1 MKLSDLTLKEASQKL
16 KDRKISSVELTQEY
30 LNNIEKTEP
39 KISAF
44 LEISKDIAID
54 SAKEADKKI
63 KEGGY
68 GSPLL
73 GIPAALKDNML
84 ALGTHAT
91 AGSKILENYRSMY
104 DSTVAT
110 KLNNSGMVLLG
121 KTNLDEFAMGS
132 STENSAFQK
141 TKNPWN
147 LKKVPGGSSGGSAAA
162 VAAKECV
169 YALGSDTGGST
180 RQPAAFCGVVGLK
193 PTYGRVSRYGLIAL
207 ASSLDQIGPITRTV
221 EDSALVL
228 NAIAGQDSKDSTT
241 ALVPVEDYTKNLKK
255 DIKGLRIGIP
265 KEYFVGGIDKNVEEG
280 IRTAIGQLEKMG
292 ASVREVSLPYTDYA
306 LAVYYI
312 ILPAEASSN
321 LSRYDGIRYGY
332 SITQDDKDI
341 KDLFSVYSR
350 SRAGGLGDE
359 VKRRIM
365 IGTFSLS
372 SGFYDAYYR
381 RAQKV
386 RELVKN
392 DFAEVFTEV
401 DILVTPTTPTTAFD
415 IGEMVNDPLTMYLSD
430 VFTVSANIGGIPAIS
445 VPCGFSEGMPIG
457 LQFMAKPFA
466 EGQLLQIAYQYEQN
480 NNWFK
485 EMAKI

>member
-1 MKLSDLTLKEASQKL
+1 MKLSDLTLKEASQNL
-16 KDRKISSVELTQEY
+16 KDRKISSVELTREY
-30 LNNIEKTEP
+30 LDNIEKTEP

-44 LEISKDIAID
+44 LEISKDIAIH

-63 KEGGY
+63 KKGEY
-68 GSPLL
+68 DSSLL

-91 AGSKILENYRSMY
+91 AGSKILKNYQSMY
-104 DSTVAT
+104 DSTVAA
-110 KLNNSGMVLLG
+110 KLNESGVVLLG

-162 VAAKECV
+162 VAARECV
-169 YALGSDTGGST
+169 FALGSDTGGST

-228 NAIAGQDSKDSTT
+228 NAIAGQDAKDSTT
-241 ALVPVEDYTKNLKK
+241 ALIPVEDYTKNLKK

-265 KEYFVGGIDKNVEEG
+265 KEYFVGGIDKNVEKN
-280 IRTAIGQLEKMG
+280 IRAAIKQLENMG

-332 SITQDDKDI
+332 SIIQDDKNI
-341 KDLFSVYSR
+341 KDLFSVYSQ

-365 IGTFSLS
+365 IGAYSLS
-372 SGFYDAYYR
+372 SGYYDAYYR
-381 RAQKV
+381 RAQKI

-401 DILVTPTTPTTAFD
+401 DILVTPTTPTTAFGL
-415 IGEMVNDPLTMYLSD
+415 GEMVNDPLTMYLSD
-430 VFTVSANIGGIPAIS
+430 VFTVSANIGGIPAVS
-445 VPCGFSEGMPIG
+445 VPCGFSDGLPVG

-466 EGQLLQIAYQYEQN
+466 ESQLLQVAHQYEQHN
-480 NNWFK
+480 SWYK
-485 EMAKI
+485 ESAII